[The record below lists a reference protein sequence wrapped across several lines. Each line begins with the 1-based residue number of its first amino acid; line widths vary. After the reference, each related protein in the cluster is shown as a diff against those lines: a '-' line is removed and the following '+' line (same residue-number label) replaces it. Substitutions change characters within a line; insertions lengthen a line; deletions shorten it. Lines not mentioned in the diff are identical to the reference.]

1 MFIQAESTDEILERY
16 AFTADETNVLNENVV
31 KSTES
36 FLVKF
41 LNISSNNINKAVK
54 HNVAI
59 SLSGGVDSMVIAK
72 ILALLKDKL
81 NIGNIFIYKCVK
93 ICLFI
98 LTYVLA

>member
-1 MFIQAESTDEILERY
+1 MERY
-16 AFTADETNVLNENVV
+16 AFTADETNVLNEGVV
-31 KSTES
+31 KSTEL

-41 LNISSNNINKAVK
+41 LNISSKEINKEVK

-81 NIGNIFIYKCVK
+81 NIGNRYVYKCVN
-93 ICLFI
+93 ICLLIF
-98 LTYVLA
+98 TFVLA